1 MSQRQ
6 RQEPTALRLRA
17 VMDQLEQA
25 LVSVDDG
32 SGRAEANAAA
42 VRLLGLESPELPAQ
56 AVLAALENLARRAI
70 NRDATTPGAGEEPQ
84 LWRFSA
90 APTHLQVRC
99 TPVHQPGFSGRVW
112 VLDDVSALMARN
124 EYLEAANAA
133 GIVGVWDWDVPANVL
148 SWDPVMYRLYGRDP
162 GDFGGAYQAWA
173 DAVHPDDR
181 AYAEGEIQAALRGER
196 QYAPRFRVIWPD
208 GSVHHLQAVSHTTY
222 DREGKPLRMLG
233 VNYDLTEQVRITQ
246 ELAAQKALLDTVL
259 GHIDAHVYM
268 KDRQG
273 RYVYVNP
280 PVAAQFGR
288 PIEQILGHTDLEL
301 LPPDEAESLTGGDA
315 QVFEQGGTLTLE
327 EHLRAPDGQVRLFH
341 SEKLLLQ
348 RPGQD
353 DCLIGFSKDVTE
365 ARRREAELEQLR
377 HRTERLALDLTD
389 HMPAGT
395 YVLRFEA
402 DGTPVFDFA
411 SRRLLEMLGLELE
424 ALKADGNLPFQL
436 LQPGDAPEMRARL
449 LESYRRRQPFTWEG
463 RLVMG
468 HGPLWVSIEAL
479 PRSRQDGSVVLEG
492 VVLDVTRRKQAERE
506 LVEAN
511 ALFRQSMQ
519 NAAVGQCL
527 CRPDRGELLE
537 VNPALCSF
545 FRRDAETLLACSWK
559 ELTHPDDLEIDRA
572 LARELELGRLD
583 TYRIRKRFL
592 RPDGSLRWGDL
603 SVSCIRNA
611 DGSVRVVLAQI
622 TDITEQIR
630 TQEQLK
636 EEQERLH
643 TTIDSLIDP
652 HLLLEPVRD
661 VLGAIMDLR
670 IADANRAALVEMGR
684 TREKLLGRTLLSLL
698 PGVASTGLLDLARQ
712 AIEGSQAISL
722 DEFHYPA
729 HELAGGDVYL
739 DVRMVQVGGNLSFT
753 WRDVSERRR
762 AAEQLAR
769 SEEDYRLLALN
780 MLDVVMRLAE
790 DGTVLWVSPSLTPML
805 GWTPEEWIGQNG
817 TRFLVDGADSETY
830 RNNLQRLQR
839 GESVVARDRMYAK
852 GGNIHWVESHLSS
865 YRRSDG
871 TIDGLVGTFRT
882 VDREVI
888 AEQQLQQEANS
899 DELTGLLNRR
909 QMLERLSQICGSR
922 RQGEGRT
929 ALLFCDLDHFKQIN
943 DQYGHQAGDQVLK
956 TQAERLRRCI
966 RTDDLA
972 ARMGGDEL
980 VVALI
985 GVRGL
990 VDALAIAE
998 KIRQAANEAIP
1009 VQGKRVNASLSIGVT
1024 LIEPGETVDAVIARA
1039 DAGLYAAKQ
1048 QGRNRV
1054 IPIKT

>member
-1 MSQRQ
+1 MSQQ
-6 RQEPTALRLRA
+6 LRQEPTTLRLRA
-17 VMDQLEQA
+17 LLNQIEQA
-25 LVSVDDG
+25 VVSVDDG
-32 SGRAEANAAA
+32 SGLAEANAAA
-42 VRLLGLESPELPAQ
+42 VRLLGLESAELPAP
-56 AVLAALENLARRAI
+56 VMLAALEELAGRAI
-70 NRDATTPGAGEEPQ
+70 NRDATTTDAGDGPQ
-84 LWRFSA
+84 LWRFSG

-99 TPVHQPGFSGRVW
+99 TALRQPGFSGRVW

-162 GDFGGAYQAWA
+162 GDFGGAYEAWA

-196 QYAPRFRVIWPD
+196 EYAPRFRVIWPD

-222 DREGKPLRMLG
+222 DREGQPLRMLG

-246 ELAAQKALLDTVL
+246 ELASQKALLDTVL

-288 PIEQILGHTDLEL
+288 PIEQILGHTDREL
-301 LPPDEAESLTGGDA
+301 LPPGEAEALTGGDT
-315 QVFEQGGTLTLE
+315 QVFDQGGTLTLE
-327 EHLRAPDGQVRLFH
+327 EHLRDPDGQERLFL

-365 ARRREAELEQLR
+365 ARRRAAELEELR
-377 HRTERLALDLTD
+377 HRTERLALELTD

-395 YVLRFEA
+395 YVVRFAA
-402 DGTPVFDFA
+402 DGTPVFEFA

-424 ALKADGNLPFQL
+424 PVKANGNLPFQL
-436 LQPGDAPEMRARL
+436 LHPGDAPEARARL
-449 LESYRRRQPFTWEG
+449 LEAYRQRQPFTWEG
-463 RLVMG
+463 RLLVE
-468 HGPLWVSIEAL
+468 HRPLWVSTEAL
-479 PRSRQDGSVVLEG
+479 PHSREDGSVVLEG
-492 VVLDVTRRKQAERE
+492 VVIDVTRRKQAERE
-506 LVEAN
+506 LAEAN

-527 CRPDRGELLE
+527 CRPGTGELLE

-545 FRRDAETLLACSWK
+545 FRRDAETLLACSWQ

-603 SVSCIRNA
+603 SMSCIRNP
-611 DGSVRVVLAQI
+611 DGSVRVMLAQI
-622 TDITEQIR
+622 SDITELIR
-630 TQEQLK
+630 SQEQLK
-636 EEQERLH
+636 EEQARLH

-661 VLGAIMDLR
+661 VLGLIVDLR
-670 IADANRAALVEMGR
+670 ILEANRASLVELGR
-684 TREKLLGRTLLSLL
+684 TREKLLGRTLLAVL
-698 PGVASTGLLDLARQ
+698 PGIAATGLLDLARQ
-712 AIEGSQAISL
+712 AIEGGQGISL
-722 DEFHYPA
+722 DEFHYPE
-729 HELAGGDVYL
+729 HELADGDVYL
-739 DVRMVQVGGNLSFT
+739 DVRMVQVAGNLSFT

-769 SEEDYRLLALN
+769 SEQDYRLLALN
-780 MLDVVMRLAE
+780 MLDVVMRMAE
-790 DGTVLWVSPSLTPML
+790 DGTVLWVSPSLTAML

-817 TRFLVDGADSETY
+817 TRFLVDGPDSETY
-830 RNNLQRLQR
+830 RSNLQRLQR
-839 GESVVARDRMYAK
+839 GESVVARDRVYAK
-852 GGNIHWVESHLSS
+852 GGSIHWVESHLSS

-871 TIDGLVGTFRT
+871 TVDGLVSTFRT
-882 VDREVI
+882 VDLEVI
-888 AEQQLQQEANS
+888 AEQQLQQEANF
-899 DELTGLLNRR
+899 DVLTGLLNRR
-909 QMLERLSQICGSR
+909 EMLERLSRFSGSR
-922 RQGEGRT
+922 RQGEGRA

-943 DQYGHQAGDQVLK
+943 DQHGHLAGDQVLR

-966 RTDDLA
+966 RDDDLA

-980 VVALI
+980 VVALM
-985 GVRGL
+985 GVGGMA
-990 VDALAIAE
+990 DALAIAE
-998 KIRQAANEAIP
+998 KIRRAAAEPIP
-1009 VQGKRVNASLSIGVT
+1009 VLGERVSSSLSIGVT
-1024 LIEPGETVDAVIARA
+1024 LIESGEDVDALIARA
-1039 DAGLYAAKQ
+1039 DTGLYAAKQ

-1054 IPIKT
+1054 IPIEA